1 MTMFEHFSIEPL
13 RIEACLIAILCSFVI
28 GLERQW
34 SGKPAGIRT
43 SILICLGAYVFV
55 ATAVFYEPNVG
66 APRVLGQVVT
76 GVGFLGAGVMLTKD
90 GLVHGVTTAS
100 VIWILAAIGGL
111 IGFGNYAA
119 AVVLTFL
126 TVVVVLGISLLEK
139 AFNKLKSGAHG
150 NNTAG
155 SDLD

>member
-1 MTMFEHFSIEPL
+1 MFNHLSIEPL
-13 RIEACLIAILCSFVI
+13 RIEACLTAILCSFAI

-43 SILICLGAYVFV
+43 SILICLGAYAFV

-76 GVGFLGAGVMLTKD
+76 GVGFLGAGVMMTKD

-111 IGFGNYAA
+111 TGFGNYAA
-119 AVVLTFL
+119 AIALTGL
-126 TVVVVLGISLLEK
+126 TMLVVLGISLLEK
-139 AFNKLKSGAHG
+139 AFKKLKTGAHG
-150 NNTAG
+150 ENEPG
-155 SDLD
+155 SNLD